1 MKQLLEKIRTFFAK
15 LFIKK
20 ADNKPYYHNNK
31 KTDFKI

>member
-20 ADNKPYYHNNK
+20 VENKPYYHNNK